1 MFIFKPLSKILFLSF
16 CFSLLVSAPVTAD
29 TSFSGWLNSTL
40 TKAHKTSRKVGKSI
54 NDAVPEDVKAGARK
68 TGEGIADT
76 GQAIGRAAEPV
87 LRDAVEG
94 TVKIIEKL
102 HW

>member
-1 MFIFKPLSKILFLSF
+1 MFRAALIPFVAAITF
-16 CFSLLVSAPVTAD
+16 CLAFSAPKASAAD

-40 TKAHKTSRKVGKSI
+40 TKAHKSSKKVGRSI
-54 NDAVPEDVKAGARK
+54 NNAVPNDVKAGARK

-76 GQAIGRAAEPV
+76 SKAIGRATEPV
-87 LRDAVEG
+87 LRDLAEG